1 MFSKLHFIKG
11 FIKNLFN
18 SRISI
23 FSFVSANNDI
33 HSTVAIFRMAKVKSS
48 KIGAYSYVSNY
59 TDVECADIGKYC
71 SIADH
76 CRIGMGGHTL
86 NLLSTSPIFTE
97 AINGTRTQW
106 IDHDVNAAEDK
117 IAVLGNDV
125 WVGSHVLINGGVTVG
140 HGAVI
145 GAGAVVVKDVP
156 PYAIVGG
163 VPAKI
168 IRYRFSQE
176 VIEKLL
182 EIEWWNFDDDI
193 LKQNISFFQ
202 KENITL
208 DELDVF
214 IKNTKGI
221 ISNKQTI

>member
-1 MFSKLHFIKG
+1 MVKMK
-11 FIKNLFN
+11 
-18 SRISI
+18 
-23 FSFVSANNDI
+23 D
-33 HSTVAIFRMAKVKSS
+33 STLGR
-48 KIGAYSYVSNY
+48 YSYIGNN
-59 TDVECADIGKYC
+59 TDVEYAKIGKFC

-76 CRIGMGGHTL
+76 CRIGMGGHNL

-97 AINGTRTQW
+97 AINGTRSQW
-106 IDHDVNAAEDK
+106 LDHDVNAAEDK
-117 IAVLGNDV
+117 MAVLGNDV

-163 VPAKI
+163 VPARI

-182 EIEWWNFDDDI
+182 EFEWWNLDDDV
-193 LKQNISFFQ
+193 LKQNIVFFQ
-202 KENITL
+202 KEKITL
-208 DELDVF
+208 NELEDF
-214 IKNTKGI
+214 IAKSGI
-221 ISNKQTI
+221 LCK

>member
-1 MFSKLHFIKG
+1 MSSKIGFLKG
-11 FIKNLFN
+11 AFLNLFN
-18 SRISI
+18 PRISV
-23 FSFVSANNDI
+23 FAFVSTDNII
-33 HSTVAIFRMAKVKSS
+33 HKTVSIFRYAKVKMS
-48 KIGAYSYVSNY
+48 KIGAYSYIGND
-59 TDVECADIGKYC
+59 TDVEYADIGKFC

-76 CRIGMGGHTL
+76 CRIGMGGHNL

-97 AINGTRTQW
+97 AINGTRSQW
-106 IDHDVNAAEDK
+106 LDHDVNAAEDK
-117 IAVLGNDV
+117 MAVLGNDV

-163 VPAKI
+163 VPAKV

-182 EIEWWNFDDDI
+182 EFEWWNLDDNV
-193 LKQNISFFQ
+193 LKQNIVFFQ
-202 KENITL
+202 KEKITL
-208 DELDVF
+208 NELEDF
-214 IKNTKGI
+214 IAKSGI
-221 ISNKQTI
+221 LCK